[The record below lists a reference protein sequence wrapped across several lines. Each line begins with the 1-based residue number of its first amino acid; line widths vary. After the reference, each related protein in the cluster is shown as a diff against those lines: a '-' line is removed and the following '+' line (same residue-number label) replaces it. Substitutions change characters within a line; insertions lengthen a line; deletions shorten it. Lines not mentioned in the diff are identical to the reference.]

1 MKKEKWINEIWFRA
15 KHMHALDKNE
25 HLDGEWMEGYISDID
40 YINSDRGEFLI
51 DKDTICM
58 LSGMKDKNKKLIWQ
72 DDILMCHGNP
82 SDLVIAKYGEFDV
95 INAET
100 ETVVDRVIGW
110 HYEVIPTDAISKIKP
125 FCYSM
130 PLTPEYI
137 EHCEMRVVG
146 NVYDNPELLKEENE
160 K

>member
-51 DKDTICM
+51 DKDTICRNT
-58 LSGMKDKNKKLIWQ
+58 GMKDKNGKEIWEN
-72 DDILMCHGNP
+72 DILMCHGNAM
-82 SDLVIAKYGEFDV
+82 DLTRATYGEFDV
-95 INAET
+95 IDMET
-100 ETVVDRVIGW
+100 GAAVDRVIGW
-110 HYEVIPTDAISKIKP
+110 HYKVIPTDELSKTEP

-130 PLTPEYI
+130 PLTPFYI
-137 EHCEMRVVG
+137 ERCEMEVVG
-146 NVYDNPELLKEENE
+146 NIYDNPELRY
-160 K
+160 